1 MLVKKNT
8 VWKHTMLYGAVGF
21 SLMTPLAYA
30 QAIPAAAK
38 MRPKVIVL
46 TAFPPEWQA
55 WTVEKSFQHQVLH
68 VPGLIKPLIC
78 DSKDVCVTET
88 GEGEINAAVTVTSLV
103 KDAAL
108 DVKKTI
114 FIRSGIAGGVDEEN
128 SALGSVYIN
137 NWVISWA
144 FGHHYLSD
152 QKQLAWSPPGC
163 TDYATPG
170 HCGNYTRNIMENLAY
185 KINPAL
191 LNMAVNA
198 SAHVALE
205 NSTEAKKLDKTFAI
219 SAVPKV
225 MVGATITGNDFW
237 IGKANQAI
245 AEQIVR
251 RYTHGEAKY
260 TNTAMED
267 LGDVAAL
274 SRFGLADHYLSI
286 RGISDVDVPPPGKT
300 EEEIWKT
307 GDLYA
312 SALAERNAVIV
323 TEAVIAHL
331 LKGTA

>member
-1 MLVKKNT
+1 
-8 VWKHTMLYGAVGF
+8 
-21 SLMTPLAYA
+21 
-30 QAIPAAAK
+30 
-38 MRPKVIVL
+38 MRRR
-46 TAFPPEWQA
+46 A
-55 WTVEKSFQHQVLH
+55 
-68 VPGLIKPLIC
+68 
-78 DSKDVCVTET
+78 
-88 GEGEINAAVTVTSLV
+88 VTSLV